1 MRYHEMIEV
10 PHRINDLFCDKN
22 NQPMW
27 QNPEHMNGVCQNSII
42 GMSLI
47 TEIMIHTFKT
57 HMLNGYYFSGTFC

>member
-47 TEIMIHTFKT
+47 TEIMIHTF
-57 HMLNGYYFSGTFC
+57 